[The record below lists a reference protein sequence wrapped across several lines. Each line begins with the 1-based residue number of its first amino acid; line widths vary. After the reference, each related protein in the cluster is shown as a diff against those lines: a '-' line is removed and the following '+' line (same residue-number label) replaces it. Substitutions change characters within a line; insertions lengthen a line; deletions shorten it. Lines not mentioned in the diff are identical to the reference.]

1 MKRANV
7 ANANPNGTL
16 EGRDDFSFVSTSC
29 LSACEPNVVYLDSGC
44 TQHMSDQK
52 QCFTNLHH
60 IEPGTWSVG
69 GIDEK
74 KMFAHGIGDIKVEM
88 ISNGEEQTG
97 IIKDALYV
105 PNLKC
110 KSDIGSLHH

>member
-1 MKRANV
+1 
-7 ANANPNGTL
+7 
-16 EGRDDFSFVSTSC
+16 
-29 LSACEPNVVYLDSGC
+29 
-44 TQHMSDQK
+44 
-52 QCFTNLHH
+52 
-60 IEPGTWSVG
+60 
-69 GIDEK
+69 
-74 KMFAHGIGDIKVEM
+74 MFAHGLGDIKVEM